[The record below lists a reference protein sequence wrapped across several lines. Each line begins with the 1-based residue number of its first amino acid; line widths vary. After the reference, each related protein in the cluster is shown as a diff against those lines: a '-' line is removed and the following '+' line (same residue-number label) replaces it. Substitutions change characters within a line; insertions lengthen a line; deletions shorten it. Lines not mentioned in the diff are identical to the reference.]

1 MKKFS
6 LAIFISLVSI
16 ITVKAQNEVD
26 ALRYSQITFG
36 GTARSMG
43 MGGAFGAL
51 GADFSSLS
59 TNPAGIGLYK
69 KSELTFTPSFY
80 EGKTSSSFN
89 GTSNDDSKYNLN
101 ISNVGLVVAFEP
113 SKNLTNSGWK
123 NFQFGFGM
131 NRYANFN
138 NRMMIEGFNSSSSLL
153 SSFVN
158 EANGTAPSDLYAF
171 DLGLAYKTDLIYS
184 DTTGNNKYKNDMPN
198 GGVLQSK
205 TVTTNG
211 CINEIVLSFGAN
223 YNDKLY
229 FGATIGFPQLRYF
242 EESTYSE
249 INTSDPGNYFNSFSY
264 NQNMETKGNG
274 INLKLGMI
282 YRPADWVRIGAAIH
296 TPTFYNYMR
305 DKWSSSMSSR
315 FNDGNGYTA
324 DSPDGS
330 FDYTLET
337 PMRAIGSVAFIIGN
351 YGLIS
356 GDYEYVDYSNAKLRS
371 DDDDFVDA
379 NNAIRNNY
387 QDQSNIRLGT
397 EWRVGPQ
404 FSIRGGYALYGSPYK
419 SGINDAERTSYTAGL
434 GYRDQ
439 DFFADFAYVLTQS
452 KEKYYLYNYEGMPAV
467 QNDLKTNNFVLT
479 FGFKF

>member
-1 MKKFS
+1 MKK
-6 LAIFISLVSI
+6 ISLIVLISLMSI
-16 ITVKAQNEVD
+16 ITVNAQNEVD
-26 ALRYSQITFG
+26 ALRYSQTTFG
-36 GTARSMG
+36 GTARSMA

-59 TNPAGIGLYK
+59 TNPAGIAMYK
-69 KSELTFTPSFY
+69 KSEFTLTPSFY
-80 EGKTSSSFN
+80 RGKTSSSFY

-101 ISNVGLVVAFEP
+101 ISNVGLVIAFEP
-113 SKNLTNSGWK
+113 NKRISKSGWK
-123 NFQFGFGM
+123 NFQFGIGM

-138 NRMMIEGFNSSSSLL
+138 NRMMIEGYNNSSSML
-153 SSFVN
+153 SMFAD
-158 EANGTAPSDLYAF
+158 EAHGIAPSDLSSF
-171 DLGLAYKTDLIYS
+171 DLGLAYDTDLIF
-184 DTTGNNKYKNDMPN
+184 DTVGNNEYHNDMPN

-205 TVTTNG
+205 SVTTNG

-229 FGATIGFPQLRYF
+229 FGATIGLPQLRYF

-249 INTSDPGNYFNSFSY
+249 TNTDYPDNYFNSFTY
-264 NQNMETKGNG
+264 NQNLETKGNG

-305 DKWSSSMSSR
+305 DKWSSSITSH
-315 FNDGNGYTA
+315 FNDGKSYSA
-324 DSPDGS
+324 DSPQGT

-337 PMRAIGSVAFIIGN
+337 PMRAIGSLAFIIGN
-351 YGLIS
+351 YGVIS

-419 SGINDAERTSYTAGL
+419 SGINDAERTSYTGGL
-434 GYRDQ
+434 GYREQ
-439 DFFADFAYVLTQS
+439 SFFVDFAYVLTQS
-452 KEKYYLYNYEGMPAV
+452 NEKYYLYNYTGLPAV
-467 QNDLKTNNFVLT
+467 KNDLTNNNFILT
-479 FGFKF
+479 LGFKF